1 MCQNFPAFIACF
13 NFSLDDKYWIVQ
25 KKLLLV
31 VFILRALNHL
41 QYISFSEAS
50 WIRKMLFSHS
60 KNGTGKE
67 AFFACLIYPLLVN
80 KLKKKKA
87 VLKNCIFWGKQVA
100 LTTMSAAFKTSSFFL
115 FWFNILGSSTAP
127 LPIDLSL
134 LFSKLKN
141 LKSVCKKPL
150 VIGQNLEMQ
159 KNRFLYISVIMIFFV
174 TCSCSFPIVYPI
186 FCVCL

>member
-67 AFFACLIYPLLVN
+67 AFFVCLIYPLLVN

-100 LTTMSAAFKTSSFFL
+100 LTTMSAAFFTFFKIKLAVSFSSDL
-115 FWFNILGSSTAP
+115 IFWVVLQHH
-127 LPIDLSL
+127 SL
-134 LFSKLKN
+134 LIW
-141 LKSVCKKPL
+141 V
-150 VIGQNLEMQ
+150 
-159 KNRFLYISVIMIFFV
+159 Y
-174 TCSCSFPIVYPI
+174 SFPSLKTWSL
-186 FCVCL
+186 FARNLW